1 MNTMK
6 WLVKREYWENKA
18 GIFWSQVIVGGFYAL
33 ILLVGIIVVTYAA
46 QHGKSGDGMQMN
58 GMLMQDLSGHMTAE
72 NKQDAAKAMAASF
85 MPSVAPLLIVLAF
98 VVFFYSLSSLYD
110 DRKDKSIL
118 FWKSMPVSDTQTVL
132 SKLFTI
138 LVVTP
143 LIPIVIGFLI
153 SILLLFAMG
162 IAAQTFGVSL
172 IGSALTTSDFYLL
185 PLQAIACLPVYIL
198 WAFPSVAWFMMV
210 SAWAPRFPIL
220 WAVGIPFI
228 IGVLLSFSAG
238 VTGLHIP
245 HEWYWEN
252 IVGRLFGG
260 FVPGVW
266 LAFFD
271 VTSDVGNRS
280 HSPNGAEVL
289 QASWA
294 ILGYSKVWIAVAI
307 GCVMTYASIRI
318 RRYRDDG

>member
-6 WLVKREYWENKA
+6 MLVKREYWENKG
-18 GIFWSQVIVGGFYAL
+18 GILWAQIIVGGFYAL
-33 ILLVGIIVVTYAA
+33 MLVIGIAFAMFTVKHGEGANFNGVMVHDLSAHMSDKDKMEAA
-46 QHGKSGDGMQMN
+46 QG
-58 GMLMQDLSGHMTAE
+58 LSATYL
-72 NKQDAAKAMAASF
+72 
-85 MPSVAPLLIVLAF
+85 PSVAPLLIVLAF

-132 SKLFTI
+132 SKLFAI

-143 LIPIVIGFLI
+143 LVPLIIGFFIFIILFSALAI
-153 SILLLFAMG
+153 S
-162 IAAQTFGVSL
+162 AQTLGVNVA
-172 IGSALTTSDFYLL
+172 GPALGMSDLYLM
-185 PLQAIACLPVYIL
+185 PLQVLACLPIYII

-220 WAVGIPFI
+220 WAVGIPVI
-228 IGVLLSFSAG
+228 IGVLLTFSAAI
-238 VTGLHIP
+238 TGIDIP
-245 HEWYWEN
+245 YEWYWEN

-266 LAFFD
+266 LAAFD
-271 VTSDVGNRS
+271 VTSDIGLK
-280 HSPNGAEVL
+280 HDTPGGADIL

-294 ILGYSKVWIAVAI
+294 ILGYAKVWIAAGLGV
-307 GCVMTYASIRI
+307 VMTYAAIRL